1 MYYLFKEKN
10 ILPNI
15 YYNLRE
21 GEKIVVRAFFEYDM
35 DLRTKEFE
43 ELERK
48 RRLEDLKNR

>member
-1 MYYLFKEKN
+1 MYYLFKEKD

-35 DLRTKEFE
+35 DIRKEQFE
-43 ELERK
+43 EVERL
-48 RRLEDLKNR
+48 RRLQQLRNR